1 MTLAAVGRMMR
12 NDARGTAIRCS
23 SAFAASLSRRQ
34 RYRPRSWMVLAGR
47 PYSSRAL
54 EGCSVFGKTV
64 NADGNDRCSD
74 TDRGITHRIAMFPR
88 SRAHVP
94 WQNRIKSDWDRP
106 RQADL
111 TSVGMTAHKQIEN
124 RHVRPAGRFPAYG
137 TGGLRIHCREFRM
150 RPFQCCQLDSSAH
163 RRCRLNRS
171 PARRVKCVR
180 IR

>member
-34 RYRPRSWMVLAGR
+34 RYRPQSWMVLAGR

-54 EGCSVFGKTV
+54 EVMSV

-111 TSVGMTAHKQIEN
+111 APVGMTAHKQIET
-124 RHVRPAGRFPAYG
+124 AMC
-137 TGGLRIHCREFRM
+137 GLPVDFRRM
-150 RPFQCCQLDSSAH
+150 GQED
-163 RRCRLNRS
+163 
-171 PARRVKCVR
+171 
-180 IR
+180 